1 MEKTLIT
8 HGQAWKALDNLAAAN
23 NMSASGLAVR
33 CGLNATTFNKS
44 KRVFSDGKPRWP
56 SLCTI
61 AKVLN
66 TLHMSISDFGSFF
79 PAR

>member
-1 MEKTLIT
+1 MEEILIT
-8 HGQAWKALDNLAAAN
+8 HGQTWKALDNLAAAN

-66 TLHMSISDFGSFF
+66 TLHMSVSDFGSFF